1 MVLFGID
8 QQMIKRSNKFVQ
20 GLYSRYLFRWDVK
33 ECVRLPVEFVII
45 GI

>member
-33 ECVRLPVEFVII
+33 ECVRLPVEFV
-45 GI
+45 